1 MEGKVSS
8 DVVVLMSSISVL
20 VALRGSSTVA
30 GLGLGL
36 EVSCWKLEVV
46 EKWCVEVEATTVFG
60 QTCIT
65 YVHTILISSS
75 FLQGVWRKLAG

>member
-8 DVVVLMSSISVL
+8 DVVVLMSSISCISVL

-36 EVSCWKLEVV
+36 EVGS
-46 EKWCVEVEATTVFG
+46 
-60 QTCIT
+60 
-65 YVHTILISSS
+65 
-75 FLQGVWRKLAG
+75 